1 MMFSFLMMV
10 AVAFATGGETVV
22 RLRCPL
28 CGEQASAASA
38 PEAPAAGHAVALP
51 TASGHKLEPTIA
63 GDSKGVKASRPE
75 NPG

>member
-10 AVAFATGGETVV
+10 AVASPGCGRTVWAT
-22 RLRCPL
+22 P
-28 CGEQASAASA
+28 
-38 PEAPAAGHAVALP
+38 VALP

-63 GDSKGVKASRPE
+63 GDSKEVKASRPE